1 MIGEA
6 TGRRQRSLHCNPE
19 EQAMI
24 RARAEAAGKP
34 VYWGVVG
41 RNAERRGLSKARY
54 LVGLVKRDASEEED
68 RGPYMALAPEE
79 QRELLE
85 AVREVRALM
94 LEEPPAK
101 EPDTAAASREASPQ
115 VNAAEPGRPVPSQG
129 RLL

>member
-1 MIGEA
+1 MRRP
-6 TGRRQRSLHCNPE
+6 GRGRKR
-19 EQAMI
+19 
-24 RARAEAAGKP
+24 KP
-34 VYWGVVG
+34 VGKHLSISATDADWGVVG
-41 RNAERRGLSKARY
+41 RNAERRRLSKARY

-94 LEEPPAK
+94 LEESR
-101 EPDTAAASREASPQ
+101 EPDTAAASREASPPAG
-115 VNAAEPGRPVPSQG
+115 AAEPGQPVPRQG